1 MLRESSMTA
10 RSRRPAAGVLLAIAL
25 TVGGVACTNSSD
37 DSGAVTNLDD
47 VGPQI
52 AKLRAEVAALRAEVR
67 SLREAVATGSAT
79 TTTVPL
85 R

>member
-1 MLRESSMTA
+1 M
-10 RSRRPAAGVLLAIAL
+10 RRAGSVALLAIAL
-25 TVGGVACTNSSD
+25 TVGTACSSDNND

-52 AKLRAEVAALRAEVR
+52 ARLRAEVAALRAEVR
-67 SLREAVATGSAT
+67 SLREEVATGATGSAT
-79 TTTVPL
+79 TTTVPA